1 MKKNNDTLNTIK
13 KVLMEESEA
22 ILAVSNSVSDEY
34 VKLVDVC
41 EKCEGKVIFTG
52 MGKSGHVAKKI
63 SATMASLGTPSFFL
77 HPGEAAH
84 GDLGMVSRSDIVIM
98 VSKSGE
104 TDELIQI
111 INSLKIIGC
120 YLVGLFCKK
129 YSTLEGLCDMA
140 IVLPLEREACIN
152 NLAPT
157 ISTTATMAV
166 GDAVA
171 IALSERKMFGKQ
183 NFALFHPRGTLGKQL
198 LLTVDGIAN
207 KCMEEIAV
215 KQDDGLKK
223 VLWAITKNRLG
234 AVTVV
239 DDEGYLIGLVS
250 DGDIRRAIEVNENIL
265 KNQANDIMTNNPI
278 SIGES
283 TLAVDAFKMM
293 QEKKISVLPITDAD
307 NKLIGMVSFH
317 DIVGLGI
324 GDQL

>member
-1 MKKNNDTLNTIK
+1 MNNNDTLNTVK
-13 KVLMEESEA
+13 KVLMEEAEA
-22 ILAVSNSVSDEY
+22 ILDVSNSVSEEY
-34 VKLVDVC
+34 EKFVDVC
-41 EKCEGKVIFTG
+41 EKCDGKVVFTG

-77 HPGEAAH
+77 HPAEAAH
-84 GDLGMVSRSDIVIM
+84 GDLGMVSRNDVVIM

-129 YSTLEGLCDMA
+129 DSTLEKFCDMT
-140 IVLPLEREACIN
+140 IVLPIEKEACIN

-157 ISTTATMAV
+157 TSTTVTMAV

-171 IALSERKMFGKQ
+171 VALSERKMFGKQ

-207 KCMEEIAV
+207 KCIEEIAIMPEAE
-215 KQDDGLKK
+215 LKK
-223 VLWAITKNRLG
+223 VLWVITKNRLG
-234 AVTVV
+234 AVAVV
-239 DDEGYLIGLVS
+239 DHERRLIGLIS
-250 DGDIRRAIEVNENIL
+250 DGDIRRAIEINENIL
-265 KNQANDIMTNNPI
+265 KNQAKDIMTQNPI
-278 SIGES
+278 NIEGGS
-283 TLAVDAFKMM
+283 LAVDAFKMM
-293 QEKKISVLPITDAD
+293 QEKKISVLPVTSEN
-307 NKLIGMVSFH
+307 NKLIGLVSFH

-324 GDQL
+324 GE